1 MNVKPLLKY
10 FPEIHHL
17 SLHDQQ
23 TLLEQSDQ
31 LTLSPENKLHLW
43 RGNMLGLAGLIV
55 VTFMVVAV
63 LGPQLDLAASTTGGL
78 LMVVVFPL
86 FIFLQHRRRIATM
99 RTALNQI
106 LKTYPA
112 NSEHPI
118 K

>member
-31 LTLSPENKLHLW
+31 LTFSPENKIRLW
-43 RGNMLGLAGLIV
+43 GGNMLGLTGLLIL
-55 VTFMVVAV
+55 TFLVVAV
-63 LGPQLDLAASTTGGL
+63 LGPRLNLAASTTGGL
-78 LMVVVFPL
+78 LMLVVFPL

-99 RTALNQI
+99 RAALNQI
-106 LKTYPA
+106 LKAHPS
-112 NSEHPI
+112 NPEHPNN
-118 K
+118 